1 MINKEEQSHQMISA
15 LFSLSTAYFVFRI
28 HTGLKMEEIF
38 LRFFSNQ
45 PFNQLPIIGQMH
57 HHCGFCPYGI
67 MLCNGIS
74 NSPVCAYGFIGKL
87 LMGYIYEHQDGSVN
101 NGHQLFYHYIA
112 GAFRHAGVKSNI
124 LVNIT
129 FSVIDSFLYLPAQ
142 EIKLFTSS
150 GEA

>member
-57 HHCGFCPYGI
+57 HHCGFCPMVSCSAMASAI
-67 MLCNGIS
+67 ARCVRTVS
-74 NSPVCAYGFIGKL
+74 
-87 LMGYIYEHQDGSVN
+87 SV
-101 NGHQLFYHYIA
+101 
-112 GAFRHAGVKSNI
+112 
-124 LVNIT
+124 
-129 FSVIDSFLYLPAQ
+129 SF
-142 EIKLFTSS
+142 
-150 GEA
+150 

>member
-74 NSPVCAYGFIGKL
+74 NSRCVRTVS
-87 LMGYIYEHQDGSVN
+87 SV
-101 NGHQLFYHYIA
+101 
-112 GAFRHAGVKSNI
+112 
-124 LVNIT
+124 
-129 FSVIDSFLYLPAQ
+129 SF
-142 EIKLFTSS
+142 
-150 GEA
+150 

>member
-67 MLCNGIS
+67 MLCNGFS
-74 NSPVCAYGFIGKL
+74 NSPVRAYGFIGKL
-87 LMGYIYEHQDGSVN
+87 LMGYITNIRTAVSIMGTSCFTTTLREHS
-101 NGHQLFYHYIA
+101 A
-112 GAFRHAGVKSNI
+112 
-124 LVNIT
+124 T
-129 FSVIDSFLYLPAQ
+129 Q
-142 EIKLFTSS
+142 E
-150 GEA
+150 